1 MEALKRSI
9 FSFTIANL
17 VNKGIVYFPITTD
30 IEEEVSFS
38 QLEGEVSPT
47 LSWKLEE
54 SALILRKSVLI
65 LVIFELNFSFKM
77 QFLSSGGKTRNFS
90 PFGCLFLSFWWSV
103 FQGAIIEG
111 KLPCPN
117 SWLCVCTIMIYCG
130 LLHEKIDSRFFS
142 RAL

>member
-47 LSWKLEE
+47 LS
-54 SALILRKSVLI
+54 
-65 LVIFELNFSFKM
+65 
-77 QFLSSGGKTRNFS
+77 
-90 PFGCLFLSFWWSV
+90 
-103 FQGAIIEG
+103 
-111 KLPCPN
+111 
-117 SWLCVCTIMIYCG
+117 
-130 LLHEKIDSRFFS
+130 
-142 RAL
+142 